1 MPSMRTI
8 VTVAVISAVT
18 YLGIEHLKSRGKG
31 GTALG
36 RLRTAA

>member
-31 GTALG
+31 GGGLSK
-36 RLRTAA
+36 LRAA